1 MRGFV
6 CEPGR
11 FLRAERVVEWVGR
24 GVCLARLWSEFLV
37 LGCPSS
43 TFFLSFAKFENFGSP
58 NSNFTI
64 YFSADRKCGK
74 RSGSTCQTWYRP
86 RRSNAG
92 SLTEVPK
99 AKILSSSTVNF
110 ALKMG
115 RTFVTDRTRSRRD
128 PPAPRPLI
136 SPTLAAHSFSLCAT
150 QLLPKRSTR
159 LSYGKGSRFARS
171 CRQGTRRTRASSIA
185 LPSHRRS
192 PTRTTREPNALARDL
207 ELTLNP
213 APVRAQQVRGQTP
226 KVAKQDKKKVPK
238 GRAGKRIKVSV
249 ASSRHA
255 RVPASSSP
263 RKKLDAFVWFS
274 CRNLAPGGSATG
286 PPEPHGSGQST
297 RERV

>member
-1 MRGFV
+1 MRKTVGFDV
-6 CEPGR
+6 
-11 FLRAERVVEWVGR
+11 
-24 GVCLARLWSEFLV
+24 S
-37 LGCPSS
+37 
-43 TFFLSFAKFENFGSP
+43 
-58 NSNFTI
+58 
-64 YFSADRKCGK
+64 
-74 RSGSTCQTWYRP
+74 RSGIDHVDQTQVRDV
-86 RRSNAG
+86 G
-92 SLTEVPK
+92 SESEEHLFFFQAFNGT
-99 AKILSSSTVNF
+99 F
-110 ALKMG
+110 ALKKWG
-115 RTFVTDRTRSRRD
+115 RTFVTDRTRSLRGD
-128 PPAPRPLI
+128 CPLAFI
-136 SPTLAAHSFSLCAT
+136 SPTLATHSPSLCAT

-185 LPSHRRS
+185 LRSHRRS

-255 RVPASSSP
+255 RIPASSSP
-263 RKKLDAFVWFS
+263 RKKLDALVWFS

>member
-1 MRGFV
+1 
-6 CEPGR
+6 
-11 FLRAERVVEWVGR
+11 
-24 GVCLARLWSEFLV
+24 
-37 LGCPSS
+37 
-43 TFFLSFAKFENFGSP
+43 
-58 NSNFTI
+58 
-64 YFSADRKCGK
+64 
-74 RSGSTCQTWYRP
+74 
-86 RRSNAG
+86 
-92 SLTEVPK
+92 
-99 AKILSSSTVNF
+99 
-110 ALKMG
+110 MG
-115 RTFVTDRTRSRRD
+115 RTFVTDQHDRD
-128 PPAPRPLI
+128 PPAPRLI

-150 QLLPKRSTR
+150 QLLPKRSSR

-185 LPSHRRS
+185 LRSHRRS

-255 RVPASSSP
+255 RLPASSSP